1 MSNKEKKGRGR
12 PLKHESEK
20 RDQVIMVYLTKAEMK
35 QIEER
40 TAQERDRSTSA
51 HLLRHYF
58 S

>member
-1 MSNKEKKGRGR
+1 MNDTQKKGRGR

-20 RDQVIMVYLTKAEMK
+20 RDQVILVYLTKAEMK
-35 QIEER
+35 HIKER
-40 TAQERDRSTSA
+40 TAKERDRSTSA